1 MPSKDILLI
10 RNRIHITVISY
21 FHLQLVAKSVS
32 RKIFGLKI
40 VKLDC
45 IVI

>member
-1 MPSKDILLI
+1 MPTKDILLI
-10 RNRIHITVISY
+10 RNRIHINVISY

-32 RKIFGLKI
+32 RNILGLKM
-40 VKLDC
+40 VKLDR